1 MGRSVI
7 MHALMSLMLQ
17 GAPEDTSF
25 TTPMTA
31 TTTPPPGCFAGY
43 GCFPIDGVWG
53 GSERP
58 VSLHPLPPANVTP
71 TYCLHT
77 PARPHCHVLDAENSS
92 TFTSSSFHQSSSSL
106 ILLTHGYLES
116 TQLRW
121 VQEMVGALL
130 STGEGVGVITV
141 DWSKAAPPTYAQAVA
156 NIRLVGVMVGHV
168 VSRLVDMGVSEKA
181 IHLIGHSLG
190 AHLMAYAA
198 AHFTVTRGLQVGRLT
213 GLDPAGPYFA
223 STAPEVRLDPSDAA
237 FVDVIHTDT
246 PTRPWELDRLGAA
259 EAMGHLDFYPNGGR
273 QQAGCQGSAAAH
285 IDREETVAGGVLSY
299 IGCSHRRSFQFFTET
314 ITNKRCRFVGVEC
327 TSWEE
332 YKTGACWGCEGRV
345 CAPMGYPAHLPQ
357 PQENPVPGEGVQ
369 PYPARRI
376 FLGTN
381 PERPFCAEQ
390 YRVTLITSGHGG
402 HGDLAHFTVTLRGHL
417 RTVTIPAPESASWVE
432 AGGQVSWLG
441 WGSGELSGL
450 YNLRVEYEEDHNLLQ
465 ALVWRFQPPTLSVE
479 AFIVQM
485 LSTGAT
491 VRFPFCGAEM
501 QAGQSYTLLPN
512 AGCQ

>member
-17 GAPEDTSF
+17 GAPEDMNY
-25 TTPMTA
+25 TTPLIA
-31 TTTPPPGCFAGY
+31 TTPPPPGCFEGY
-43 GCFPIDGVWG
+43 GCFPTDGVWG

-77 PARPHCHVLDAENSS
+77 PARPLCRVLDAENSS
-92 TFTSSSFHQSSSSL
+92 TFTSSFLHQSFSSL
-106 ILLTHGYLES
+106 FLLTHGYLES
-116 TQLRW
+116 TQLEW
-121 VQEMVGALL
+121 VHEMVGALL
-130 STGEGVGVITV
+130 SSGGDVGVITV

-156 NIRLVGVMVGHV
+156 NIRLVGVMVGRV
-168 VSRLVDMGVSEKA
+168 VSRLVDTGVSEKD

-198 AHFTVTRGLQVGRLT
+198 AHFTDTTGLRVGRLT

-223 STAPEVRLDPSDAA
+223 NTPPEVRLDPSDAA

-246 PTRPWELDRLGAA
+246 PTRSWELDRLGAA

-273 QQAGCQGSAAAH
+273 QQAGCQGSAASH

-314 ITNKRCRFVGVEC
+314 IMNKRCRFVGIEC
-327 TSWEE
+327 ASWEE
-332 YKTGACWGCEGRV
+332 YKAGECWGCEGRV
-345 CAPMGYPAHLPQ
+345 CAAMGYPAHLQQ
-357 PQENPVPGEGVQ
+357 PLNPGPAGEDDQ
-369 PYPARRI
+369 PLPARTI

-381 PERPFCAEQ
+381 SERPFCAEQ

-417 RTVTIPAPESASWVE
+417 RTVTIPAPE
-432 AGGQVSWLG
+432 
-441 WGSGELSGL
+441 
-450 YNLRVEYEEDHNLLQ
+450 R
-465 ALVWRFQPPTLSVE
+465 
-479 AFIVQM
+479 
-485 LSTGAT
+485 
-491 VRFPFCGAEM
+491 
-501 QAGQSYTLLPN
+501 
-512 AGCQ
+512 

>member
-1 MGRSVI
+1 
-7 MHALMSLMLQ
+7 
-17 GAPEDTSF
+17 
-25 TTPMTA
+25 MTA

-314 ITNKRCRFVGVEC
+314 ITNRRCRFVGVEC
-327 TSWEE
+327 TSHRRTPCLVKVSSPTLLE
-332 YKTGACWGCEGRV
+332 
-345 CAPMGYPAHLPQ
+345 
-357 PQENPVPGEGVQ
+357 
-369 PYPARRI
+369 RI

-390 YRVTLITSGHGG
+390 YRVTLITSGHSGQ
-402 HGDLAHFTVTLRGHL
+402 GDLAHFTVTLRGHL